1 MIRILKYLFLF
12 LLAVAL
18 VVVAMANR
26 QEVTLTLLPP
36 ELAELA
42 GMAFAVQLPLFL
54 VIFGGVAAGLL
65 LGFIWEWLR
74 EAKHRQEVARR
85 QDQVRA
91 LKREVVK
98 LRGKNHPGN
107 DDVLALLEQSP
118 GSKAS

>member
-1 MIRILKYLFLF
+1 MIRILKYLILF

-36 ELAELA
+36 ELAELS
-42 GMAFAVQLPLFL
+42 GMAVAVQLPLFL
-54 VIFGGVAAGLL
+54 VILGGVATGLL

-85 QDQVRA
+85 QEQVRA

-118 GSKAS
+118 ESKAS